1 MRYFKIVFI
10 FLMML
15 LLTIGYH
22 LFLHIS
28 SVGVSLIV
36 EQTEASPNFL
46 FNLMVKPY
54 IAWIFLAW
62 LSFFINTSRFII
74 PLLKKEAPI
83 DYIPAAFF
91 HLMLIGVTLMWH
103 MNAILSSFFVKAWI
117 IK

>member
-1 MRYFKIVFI
+1 MRYFKLVFI

-28 SVGVSLIV
+28 SGGASLMV

-54 IAWIFLAW
+54 IAWIVLAW
-62 LSFFINTSRFII
+62 LSFFINTARFII
-74 PLLKKEAPI
+74 PLLKKKAPV
-83 DYIPAAFF
+83 DYIPASFF
-91 HLMLIGVTLMWH
+91 HLMWIGIALMWH
-103 MNAILSSFFVKAWI
+103 MTAILSSFFVKAWV